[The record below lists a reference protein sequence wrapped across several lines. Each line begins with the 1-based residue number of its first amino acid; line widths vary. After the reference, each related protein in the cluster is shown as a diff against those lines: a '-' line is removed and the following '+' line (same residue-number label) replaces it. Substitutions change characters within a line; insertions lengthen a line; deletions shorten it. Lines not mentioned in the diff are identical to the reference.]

1 MSGKQGKTTH
11 FDREDGVANAAISAT
26 IQQRL
31 AQVNFGNELAA
42 EGVTTVALD
51 AQGNLVEHRPDGTT
65 SVVATSI

>member
-1 MSGKQGKTTH
+1 MGSKQGKATH
-11 FDREDGVANAAISAT
+11 SDQERTAADAEISAN

-31 AQVNFGNELAA
+31 AELNFGDELAA

-65 SVVATSI
+65 SVVATST